1 MVYQAT
7 NNAMPPL
14 RRANTCPAAVETSV
28 QRMMNVPENEAMDY
42 SVQWAAEVVVVV
54 EEVEHEDDSNYSLA
68 EIDFS
73 CRFDESMI
81 KHSTR
86 RGSQENI
93 YSQDVIFSSIE
104 SSEVLDSV
112 RRSEDDTF
120 VNVWTA

>member
-1 MVYQAT
+1 
-7 NNAMPPL
+7 
-14 RRANTCPAAVETSV
+14 
-28 QRMMNVPENEAMDY
+28 MNVPENEAMDY